1 MERKKLVAAEGMV
14 LCNGVVFGREVYPGT
29 EDDPNNWKEI
39 PLEEAEKLCD
49 NSRRNGGMMAY

>member
-29 EDDPNNWKEI
+29 EDDPKNWKEI
-39 PLEEAEKLCD
+39 PLEEAENLCLH
-49 NSRRNGGMMAY
+49 SREHGGMTAY